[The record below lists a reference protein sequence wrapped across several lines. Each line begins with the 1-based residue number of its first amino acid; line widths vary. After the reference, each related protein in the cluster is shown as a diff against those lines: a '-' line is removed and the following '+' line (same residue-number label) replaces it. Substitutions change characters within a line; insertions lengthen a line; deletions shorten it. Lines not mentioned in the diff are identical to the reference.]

1 MLPDPLTEVVLLLR
15 PAARFSKLVVG
26 AGAWSAHRSDAPGP
40 FYCAVI
46 EGTCRLTLEDGEAR
60 VLEAGDFVLAP
71 AMLAVTLSSLQAS
84 TGQAHT
90 VPTNMGDGT
99 FRIGAQDGPADLRI
113 VIGHCSFGSPDA
125 ALLVSLLPRLVHV
138 RSEPRLTTLVT
149 LVGEEARAT
158 RPARE
163 VVLARLLEVLLI
175 EALRSLTASDTT
187 PGLVRALSDA
197 RLAAAMRALH
207 GAPAHAWTVDALAK
221 EAALSR
227 SSFFARFNR
236 AMGMAPMEYLLAW
249 RMALAKTLLSEQGL
263 GVAQAAQRVGYGSAS
278 SFSVAFTR
286 HTGSPPSQYARD
298 RAAAPAMSAMSADA
312 L

>member
-1 MLPDPLTEVVLLLR
+1 MLDPLAEVVLLLR
-15 PAARFSKLVVG
+15 PAPGFSKLVLG
-26 AGAWSAHRSDAPGP
+26 AGVWSAYRSDAPGP

-46 EGTCRLTLEDGEAR
+46 EGKCRLALEDGQAH

-71 AMLAVTLSSLQAS
+71 AVLAVTLSSAQAS

-90 VPTNMGDGT
+90 VPTQMDDGS
-99 FRIGAQDGPADLRI
+99 FRIGAQDGPADVRI

-138 RSEPRLTTLVT
+138 RGEPRLTMLVN
-149 LVGEEARAT
+149 LVGEEART
-158 RPARE
+158 NRPARA

-197 RLAAAMRALH
+197 RLAAALRALH
-207 GAPAHAWTVDALAK
+207 GAPAHAWTIDALAK

-227 SSFFARFNR
+227 SSFFTRFR
-236 AMGMAPMEYLLAW
+236 AMGVTPMEYLLAW

-278 SFSVAFTR
+278 SFSVAFAR
-286 HTGSPPSQYARD
+286 HTGSPPSQYARV
-298 RAAAPAMSAMSADA
+298 RTATSLDA
-312 L
+312 V

>member
-1 MLPDPLTEVVLLLR
+1 MLDPLAEVVLLLR
-15 PAARFSKLVVG
+15 PAPGFSKLVLG
-26 AGAWSAHRSDAPGP
+26 AGVWSAYRSDAPGP

-46 EGTCRLTLEDGEAR
+46 EGKCRLALEGGQAH

-71 AMLAVTLSSLQAS
+71 AMLAVTLSSAQAS

-90 VPTNMGDGT
+90 VPTQADDGS
-99 FRIGAQDGPADLRI
+99 FRIGAQDGPADVRI

-138 RSEPRLTTLVT
+138 RGELRLTTLVN
-149 LVGEEARAT
+149 LVGEEART
-158 RPARE
+158 NRPARA

-197 RLAAAMRALH
+197 RLAAALRAMH
-207 GAPAHAWTVDALAK
+207 GAPAHAWTIDALAK

-236 AMGMAPMEYLLAW
+236 AMGVTPMEYLLAW
-249 RMALAKTLLSEQGL
+249 RMALARTLLSEQGL

-286 HTGSPPSQYARD
+286 HTGSPPSQYARV
-298 RAAAPAMSAMSADA
+298 RTATSLDA
-312 L
+312 V

>member
-1 MLPDPLTEVVLLLR
+1 MLDPLAEVVLLLR
-15 PAARFSKLVVG
+15 PAPGFSKLVLG
-26 AGAWSAHRSDAPGP
+26 AGVWSAYRSDAPGP

-46 EGTCRLTLEDGEAR
+46 EGKCRLALEDGQAH

-71 AMLAVTLSSLQAS
+71 AMLAVTLSSAQAA

-90 VPTNMGDGT
+90 VPTQMDDGS
-99 FRIGAQDGPADLRI
+99 FRIGAQDGPADVRI

-138 RSEPRLTTLVT
+138 RGEPRLTMLVN
-149 LVGEEARAT
+149 LVGEEART
-158 RPARE
+158 NRPARA

-197 RLAAAMRALH
+197 RLAAALRALH
-207 GAPAHAWTVDALAK
+207 GAPARAWTIDALAK

-227 SSFFARFNR
+227 SSFFSRFNR
-236 AMGMAPMEYLLAW
+236 AMGVTPMEYLLAW

-286 HTGSPPSQYARD
+286 HTGSPPSQYARV
-298 RAAAPAMSAMSADA
+298 RTATSLDA
-312 L
+312 V

>member
-1 MLPDPLTEVVLLLR
+1 M
-15 PAARFSKLVVG
+15 
-26 AGAWSAHRSDAPGP
+26 
-40 FYCAVI
+40 I
-46 EGTCRLTLEDGEAR
+46 EGKCRLALEDGQAH

-71 AMLAVTLSSLQAS
+71 AVLAVTLSSAQAS

-90 VPTNMGDGT
+90 VPTQMDDGS
-99 FRIGAQDGPADLRI
+99 FRIGAQDGPADVRI

-138 RSEPRLTTLVT
+138 RGEPRLTMLVN
-149 LVGEEARAT
+149 LVGEEART
-158 RPARE
+158 NRPARA

-197 RLAAAMRALH
+197 RLAAALRALH
-207 GAPAHAWTVDALAK
+207 GAPAHAWTIDALAK

-227 SSFFARFNR
+227 SSFFTRFR
-236 AMGMAPMEYLLAW
+236 AMGVTPMEYLLAW

-278 SFSVAFTR
+278 SFSVAFAR
-286 HTGSPPSQYARD
+286 HTGSPPSQYARV
-298 RAAAPAMSAMSADA
+298 RTATSLDA
-312 L
+312 V

>member
-1 MLPDPLTEVVLLLR
+1 MLDPLAEVVLLLR
-15 PAARFSKLVVG
+15 PAPGFSKLVLG
-26 AGAWSAHRSDAPGP
+26 AGVWSAYRSDAPGP

-46 EGTCRLTLEDGEAR
+46 EGKCRLALEDGQAH

-71 AMLAVTLSSLQAS
+71 AMLAVTLSSAQAS

-90 VPTNMGDGT
+90 VPTQMDDGS
-99 FRIGAQDGPADLRI
+99 FRIGAQDGPADVRI

-138 RSEPRLTTLVT
+138 RGELRLTTLVN
-149 LVGEEARAT
+149 LVGEEART
-158 RPARE
+158 NRPARA

-197 RLAAAMRALH
+197 RLAAALRAMH
-207 GAPAHAWTVDALAK
+207 GAPAHAWTIDALAK

-236 AMGMAPMEYLLAW
+236 AMGVTPMEYLLAW

-286 HTGSPPSQYARD
+286 HTGSPPSQYTAVRT
-298 RAAAPAMSAMSADA
+298 ATSLDA
-312 L
+312 V

>member
-1 MLPDPLTEVVLLLR
+1 MLDPLAEVVLLLR
-15 PAARFSKLVVG
+15 PAPGFSKLVLG
-26 AGAWSAHRSDAPGP
+26 AGVWSAYRSDAPGP

-46 EGTCRLTLEDGEAR
+46 EGKCRLALEDGQAH

-71 AMLAVTLSSLQAS
+71 AMLAVTLSSAQAS

-90 VPTNMGDGT
+90 VPTQTDDGS
-99 FRIGAQDGPADLRI
+99 FRIGAQDGPADVRI

-138 RSEPRLTTLVT
+138 RGEPRLTMLVN
-149 LVGEEARAT
+149 LVGEEART
-158 RPARE
+158 NRPARA

-197 RLAAAMRALH
+197 RLAAALRAMH
-207 GAPAHAWTVDALAK
+207 GAPAHAWTIDVLAK

-236 AMGMAPMEYLLAW
+236 AMGVTPMEYLLAW
-249 RMALAKTLLSEQGL
+249 RMALAKTLLSEQGH

-286 HTGSPPSQYARD
+286 HTGSPPSQYARV
-298 RAAAPAMSAMSADA
+298 RTATSLDA
-312 L
+312 V

>member
-1 MLPDPLTEVVLLLR
+1 MLDPLAEVVLLLR
-15 PAARFSKLVVG
+15 PAPGFSKLVLG
-26 AGAWSAHRSDAPGP
+26 AGVWSAYRSDAPGP

-46 EGTCRLTLEDGEAR
+46 EGKCRLALEGGQAH

-71 AMLAVTLSSLQAS
+71 AMLAVTLSSAQAS

-90 VPTNMGDGT
+90 VPTQADDGS
-99 FRIGAQDGPADLRI
+99 FRIGAQDGPADVRI

-138 RSEPRLTTLVT
+138 RDELRLTTLVN
-149 LVGEEARAT
+149 LVGEEART
-158 RPARE
+158 NRPARA

-197 RLAAAMRALH
+197 RLAAALRAMH
-207 GAPAHAWTVDALAK
+207 GAPAHAWTIDALAK

-236 AMGMAPMEYLLAW
+236 AMGVTPMEYLLAW

-286 HTGSPPSQYARD
+286 HTGSPPSQYARV
-298 RAAAPAMSAMSADA
+298 RTATSLDA
-312 L
+312 V

>member
-1 MLPDPLTEVVLLLR
+1 MLDPLAEVVLLLR
-15 PAARFSKLVVG
+15 PAPGFSKLVLG
-26 AGAWSAHRSDAPGP
+26 AGVWLAYRSDAPGP

-46 EGTCRLTLEDGEAR
+46 EGKCRLALEDGQAH

-71 AMLAVTLSSLQAS
+71 AMLAVTLSSAQAS

-90 VPTNMGDGT
+90 VPTQTDDGS
-99 FRIGAQDGPADLRI
+99 FRIGAQDGPADVRI

-125 ALLVSLLPRLVHV
+125 ALLVSLLPRLVLV
-138 RSEPRLTTLVT
+138 RGEPRLTTLVN
-149 LVGEEARAT
+149 LVGEEART
-158 RPARE
+158 SRPARA

-197 RLAAAMRALH
+197 RLAAALRALH
-207 GAPAHAWTVDALAK
+207 GAPAHAWTIDALAK

-236 AMGMAPMEYLLAW
+236 AMGVTPMEYLLAW

-286 HTGSPPSQYARD
+286 HTGSPPSQYARVHT
-298 RAAAPAMSAMSADA
+298 ATSLDA
-312 L
+312 V

>member
-1 MLPDPLTEVVLLLR
+1 MLDPLAEVVLLLR
-15 PAARFSKLVVG
+15 PAPGFSKLVLG
-26 AGAWSAHRSDAPGP
+26 AGVWSAYRSDAPGP

-46 EGTCRLTLEDGEAR
+46 EGKCRLALEGGQAH

-71 AMLAVTLSSLQAS
+71 AMLAVTLSSAQAS

-90 VPTNMGDGT
+90 VPTQADDGS
-99 FRIGAQDGPADLRI
+99 FRIGAQDGPADVRI

-138 RSEPRLTTLVT
+138 RGELRLTTLVN
-149 LVGEEARAT
+149 LVGEEART
-158 RPARE
+158 NRPARA

-197 RLAAAMRALH
+197 RLAAALRAMH
-207 GAPAHAWTVDALAK
+207 GAPAHAWTIDALAK

-227 SSFFARFNR
+227 SSFFARVNR
-236 AMGMAPMEYLLAW
+236 AMGVTPMEYLLAW

-286 HTGSPPSQYARD
+286 HTGSPPSQYARV
-298 RAAAPAMSAMSADA
+298 RTATSLDA
-312 L
+312 V

>member
-1 MLPDPLTEVVLLLR
+1 MLDPLAEVVLLLR
-15 PAARFSKLVVG
+15 PAPGFSKLVLG
-26 AGAWSAHRSDAPGP
+26 AGVWSAYRSDAPGP

-46 EGTCRLTLEDGEAR
+46 EGKCRLALEGGQAH

-71 AMLAVTLSSLQAS
+71 AMLAVTLSSAQAS

-90 VPTNMGDGT
+90 VPTQADDGS
-99 FRIGAQDGPADLRI
+99 FRIGAQDGPADVRI

-138 RSEPRLTTLVT
+138 RGELRLTTLVN
-149 LVGEEARAT
+149 LVGEEART
-158 RPARE
+158 NRPARA

-197 RLAAAMRALH
+197 RLAAALRAMH
-207 GAPAHAWTVDALAK
+207 GAPAHAWTIDALAK

-236 AMGMAPMEYLLAW
+236 AMGVTPMEYLLAW

-286 HTGSPPSQYARD
+286 HTGSPPSQYARV
-298 RAAAPAMSAMSADA
+298 RTATSLDA
-312 L
+312 V

>member
-1 MLPDPLTEVVLLLR
+1 MLDPLAEVVLLLR
-15 PAARFSKLVVG
+15 PAPGFSKLVLG
-26 AGAWSAHRSDAPGP
+26 AGVWSAYRSDAPGP

-46 EGTCRLTLEDGEAR
+46 EGKCRLALEDGQAH

-71 AMLAVTLSSLQAS
+71 AMLAVTLSSAQAA

-90 VPTNMGDGT
+90 VPTQMDDGS
-99 FRIGAQDGPADLRI
+99 FRIGAQDGPADVRI

-138 RSEPRLTTLVT
+138 RGELRLTTLVN
-149 LVGEEARAT
+149 LVGEEART
-158 RPARE
+158 NRPARA

-197 RLAAAMRALH
+197 RLAAALRAMH
-207 GAPAHAWTVDALAK
+207 GAPAHAWTIDALAK

-227 SSFFARFNR
+227 SSFFTRFNR
-236 AMGMAPMEYLLAW
+236 AMGVTPMEYLLAW

-286 HTGSPPSQYARD
+286 HTGSPPSQYARV
-298 RAAAPAMSAMSADA
+298 RTATSLDA
-312 L
+312 V

>member
-1 MLPDPLTEVVLLLR
+1 MLDPLAEVVLLLR
-15 PAARFSKLVVG
+15 PAPGFSKLVLG
-26 AGAWSAHRSDAPGP
+26 AGVWSAYRSDAPGP

-46 EGTCRLTLEDGEAR
+46 EGKCRLALEDGQAH

-71 AMLAVTLSSLQAS
+71 AMLAVTLSSAQAS

-90 VPTNMGDGT
+90 VPTQADDGS
-99 FRIGAQDGPADLRI
+99 FRIGAQDGPADVRI

-138 RSEPRLTTLVT
+138 RGEPRLTMLVN
-149 LVGEEARAT
+149 LVGEEART
-158 RPARE
+158 NRPARA

-197 RLAAAMRALH
+197 RLAAALRALH
-207 GAPAHAWTVDALAK
+207 GAPARAWTIDALAK

-227 SSFFARFNR
+227 SSFFSRFNR
-236 AMGMAPMEYLLAW
+236 AMGVTPMEYLLAW

-286 HTGSPPSQYARD
+286 HTGSPPSQYAGVRT
-298 RAAAPAMSAMSADA
+298 ATSLDA
-312 L
+312 V

>member
-1 MLPDPLTEVVLLLR
+1 MLDPLAEVVLLLR
-15 PAARFSKLVVG
+15 PVPGFSKLVLG
-26 AGAWSAHRSDAPGP
+26 AGVWSAYRSDAPGP

-46 EGTCRLTLEDGEAR
+46 EGKCRLALEDGQAH

-71 AMLAVTLSSLQAS
+71 AMFAVTLSSAEAS

-90 VPTNMGDGT
+90 VPTQMDDGS
-99 FRIGAQDGPADLRI
+99 FRIGAQDGPADVRI
-113 VIGHCSFGSPDA
+113 VIGHCSFVSPDA

-138 RSEPRLTTLVT
+138 RGEPRLTTLVN
-149 LVGEEARAT
+149 LVGEEART
-158 RPARE
+158 NRPARA

-197 RLAAAMRALH
+197 RLAAALRAMH
-207 GAPAHAWTVDALAK
+207 GAPAHAWTIDALAK

-227 SSFFARFNR
+227 SSFFARFSR
-236 AMGMAPMEYLLAW
+236 AMSVTPMEYLLAW

-286 HTGSPPSQYARD
+286 HTGSPPSQYARV
-298 RAAAPAMSAMSADA
+298 RTATSLDA
-312 L
+312 V

>member
-1 MLPDPLTEVVLLLR
+1 MLDPLAEVVLLLR
-15 PAARFSKLVVG
+15 PAPGFSKLVLG
-26 AGAWSAHRSDAPGP
+26 AGVWSAYRSDAPGP

-46 EGTCRLTLEDGEAR
+46 EGKCRLALEGGQAH

-71 AMLAVTLSSLQAS
+71 AMLAVTLSSAQAS

-90 VPTNMGDGT
+90 VPTQADDGS
-99 FRIGAQDGPADLRI
+99 FRIGAQDGPADVRI

-138 RSEPRLTTLVT
+138 RGELRLTTLVN
-149 LVGEEARAT
+149 LVGEEART
-158 RPARE
+158 NRPARA

-197 RLAAAMRALH
+197 RLAAALRAMH
-207 GAPAHAWTVDALAK
+207 GAPAHAWTIDALAK

-236 AMGMAPMEYLLAW
+236 AMGVTPMEYLLAW

-263 GVAQAAQRVGYGSAS
+263 GAAQAAQRVGYGSAS

-286 HTGSPPSQYARD
+286 HTGSPPSQYARV
-298 RAAAPAMSAMSADA
+298 RTATSLDA
-312 L
+312 V

>member
-1 MLPDPLTEVVLLLR
+1 M
-15 PAARFSKLVVG
+15 
-26 AGAWSAHRSDAPGP
+26 
-40 FYCAVI
+40 
-46 EGTCRLTLEDGEAR
+46 
-60 VLEAGDFVLAP
+60 LEAGDFVLAP
-71 AMLAVTLSSLQAS
+71 AMLAVTLSSAQAS

-90 VPTNMGDGT
+90 VPTQADDGS
-99 FRIGAQDGPADLRI
+99 FRIGAQDGPADVRI

-138 RSEPRLTTLVT
+138 RGELRLTTLVN
-149 LVGEEARAT
+149 LVGEEART
-158 RPARE
+158 NRPARA

-197 RLAAAMRALH
+197 RLAAALRAMH
-207 GAPAHAWTVDALAK
+207 GAPAHAWTIDALAK

-236 AMGMAPMEYLLAW
+236 AMGVTPMEYLLAW

-286 HTGSPPSQYARD
+286 HTGSPPSQYARV
-298 RAAAPAMSAMSADA
+298 RTATSLDA
-312 L
+312 V

>member
-1 MLPDPLTEVVLLLR
+1 MLDPLAEVVLLLR
-15 PAARFSKLVVG
+15 PAPGFSKLVLG
-26 AGAWSAHRSDAPGP
+26 AGVWSAYRSDAPGP

-46 EGTCRLTLEDGEAR
+46 EGKCRLALEDGQAH

-71 AMLAVTLSSLQAS
+71 AMLAVTLSSAQAA

-90 VPTNMGDGT
+90 VPTQMDDGS
-99 FRIGAQDGPADLRI
+99 FRIGAQDGPADVRI

-138 RSEPRLTTLVT
+138 RGEPRLTMLVN
-149 LVGEEARAT
+149 LVGEEART
-158 RPARE
+158 NRPARAL
-163 VVLARLLEVLLI
+163 VLARLLEVLLI

-197 RLAAAMRALH
+197 RLAAALRALH
-207 GAPAHAWTVDALAK
+207 GAPAHAWTIDALAK

-236 AMGMAPMEYLLAW
+236 AMGVTPMDYLLAW

-286 HTGSPPSQYARD
+286 HTGSPPSQYARV
-298 RAAAPAMSAMSADA
+298 RTATSLDA
-312 L
+312 V

>member
-1 MLPDPLTEVVLLLR
+1 MLDPLAEVVLLLR
-15 PAARFSKLVVG
+15 PAPGFSKLVLG
-26 AGAWSAHRSDAPGP
+26 AGVWSAYRSDAPGP

-46 EGTCRLTLEDGEAR
+46 EGKCRLALEDGQAH

-71 AMLAVTLSSLQAS
+71 AMLAVTLSSAQAA

-90 VPTNMGDGT
+90 VPTQMDDGS
-99 FRIGAQDGPADLRI
+99 FRIGAQDGPADVRI

-138 RSEPRLTTLVT
+138 RGEPRLTMLVN
-149 LVGEEARAT
+149 LVGEEART
-158 RPARE
+158 NRPARA

-197 RLAAAMRALH
+197 RLAAALRALH
-207 GAPAHAWTVDALAK
+207 GAPARAWTIDALAK

-227 SSFFARFNR
+227 SSFFSRFNR
-236 AMGMAPMEYLLAW
+236 AMGVTPMEYLLAW

-286 HTGSPPSQYARD
+286 HTGSPPSQYAGVRT
-298 RAAAPAMSAMSADA
+298 ATSLDA
-312 L
+312 V